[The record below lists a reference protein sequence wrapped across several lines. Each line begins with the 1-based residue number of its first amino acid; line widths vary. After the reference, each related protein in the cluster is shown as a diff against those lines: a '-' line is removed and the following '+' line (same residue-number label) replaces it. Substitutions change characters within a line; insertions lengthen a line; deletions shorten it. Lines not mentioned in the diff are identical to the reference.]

1 MLGYLLICLTILIP
15 VVCGLFVMF
24 SHVTD
29 DRKKMIDV
37 SIITLIVSAVLM
49 VLALI
54 FAKEEVILLRIG
66 EGVAVRFQIDALGRL
81 FAIVTTVVWLLAGF
95 FAEEYMK
102 HEREEKRYFGF
113 YLIVYGVL
121 MALCFAGN
129 LITYYFFFEMM
140 TLTSLPM
147 VAHSKTREAISAG
160 IKYLLYSM
168 LGAYMV
174 LYALFFLNR
183 YTSTL
188 NFIPGGSMIPE
199 QLSANGSMILVL
211 AMLLISGFGV
221 KAGLFPLH
229 GWLPTAHP
237 VAPAP
242 ASAVL
247 SAIIVKF
254 GVLGIIRS
262 IYYVVGYTTLQGT
275 WVQKVWITITLI
287 TVFMG
292 SYMAYRTKLLKKRLA
307 YSTVSQVSYI
317 LFGLSMM
324 QPEAMT
330 GSLLHVVFH
339 ACIKSLLFLSAGA
352 IIFKTGK
359 TQVDELNGIG
369 KEMPVALW
377 CYTFAALALV
387 GIPPFSG
394 FVSKWYLCIGSLD
407 SGMRFVSW
415 FGPVV
420 LLLSALLTAAYLF
433 PITIN
438 GFLPGKDYDYAA
450 LVKKE
455 PVKNMLIPLM
465 VLAFLVFILG
475 VFPGGLVN
483 YITDICQTLF

>member
-1 MLGYLLICLTILIP
+1 
-15 VVCGLFVMF
+15 
-24 SHVTD
+24 
-29 DRKKMIDV
+29 
-37 SIITLIVSAVLM
+37 
-49 VLALI
+49 
-54 FAKEEVILLRIG
+54 
-66 EGVAVRFQIDALGRL
+66 
-81 FAIVTTVVWLLAGF
+81 
-95 FAEEYMK
+95 
-102 HEREEKRYFGF
+102 
-113 YLIVYGVL
+113 
-121 MALCFAGN
+121 
-129 LITYYFFFEMM
+129 
-140 TLTSLPM
+140 
-147 VAHSKTREAISAG
+147 
-160 IKYLLYSM
+160 
-168 LGAYMV
+168 
-174 LYALFFLNR
+174 
-183 YTSTL
+183 
-188 NFIPGGSMIPE
+188 MIPE
-199 QLSANGSMILVL
+199 QLSANGGMILVL

-242 ASAVL
+242 ASAVS
-247 SAIIVKF
+247 SAIIVKI

-438 GFLPGKDYDYAA
+438 GFLPGKDYDYVA